1 MKKFVT
7 LIMAL
12 VMSVIAFAQEEN
24 RDGNGN
30 FVYGPYE
37 TNRFIDNWFVE
48 VGGGVNMPVDNF
60 RQIFKGGLT
69 YDFGGL
75 TINANLGKWLDPVYG
90 VRLGWQGLTT
100 GNIDNRVN
108 GIGGSFD
115 GNHYFNYVHG
125 DFMVNVSNLFAGY
138 KERRAINVVPY
149 LTAGAEFGHGARAL
163 AVGGGLELPVRVSNV
178 VAIVPQFQVLAS
190 NGNVIGG
197 NGVVLLPSASINI
210 RINLGRNNFRRSATT
225 ANGYIA
231 KIAGLKADLIKANV
245 RANDAVNRVNT
256 LKSEVNRLKKA
267 ASEPKCDVAPNV
279 SYVDD
284 LGVSN
289 FVLFFDLGKST
300 LSEKE
305 LEHLDFYAKNIISN
319 SKKVKF
325 CVAGATDSKTG
336 SENRNEKLRKARAE
350 YVCDLLAEKYGL
362 GGHIEEVE
370 GGFIDYVDVPELSR
384 AVVIYVEK

>member
-12 VMSVIAFAQEEN
+12 VMSVMVFAQEGN

-75 TINANLGKWLDPVYG
+75 TVNANLGKWLDPVYG

-100 GNIDNRVN
+100 GNVDNCVN
-108 GIGGSFD
+108 SIGGSFD

-138 KERRAINVVPY
+138 KGCRAVNVVPY
-149 LTAGAEFGHGARAL
+149 LTAGGEFGHGARAL

-197 NGVVLLPSASINI
+197 KGVVLLPSASVNV
-210 RINLGRNNFRRSATT
+210 RVNLGRNNFRRSATI

-231 KIAGLKADLIKANV
+231 EITGLKADLANA
-245 RANDAVNRVNT
+245 RNAANDAVNRANA
-256 LKSEVNRLKKA
+256 LQSEVNSLKKA
-267 ASEPKCDVAPNV
+267 ASESKCAVIPNV

-300 LSEKE
+300 LSAKE

-325 CVAGATDSKTG
+325 YVTGATDSKTG
-336 SENRNEKLRKARAE
+336 SARRNEQLRKARAE

>member
-163 AVGGGLELPVRVSNV
+163 AVGGGLELPVRVSKV

-210 RINLGRNNFRRSATT
+210 RVNLGRNNFRRSATT

-300 LSEKE
+300 LSAKE

>member
-7 LIMAL
+7 LMMTL
-12 VMSVIAFAQEEN
+12 VMSVMAFAQEGN

-60 RQIFKGGLT
+60 RQIYKGGLT

-75 TINANLGKWLDPVYG
+75 TVNANLGKWFDPVYG

-138 KERRAINVVPY
+138 KERRAVNVVPY

-197 NGVVLLPSASINI
+197 KGVVLLPSASVNV
-210 RINLGRNNFRRSATT
+210 RVNLGRNNFRRSATI

-231 KIAGLKADLIKANV
+231 EIAGLKADLANA
-245 RANDAVNRVNT
+245 RNAANDAVNRANA
-256 LKSEVNRLKKA
+256 LQSEVNSLKKA
-267 ASEPKCDVAPNV
+267 VSESKCAVIPNV

-300 LSEKE
+300 LSAKE
-305 LEHLDFYAKNIISN
+305 LERLDFYAKNIISN

-325 CVAGATDSKTG
+325 YVTGATDSKTG
-336 SENRNEKLRKARAE
+336 SARRNEQLRKARAE
-350 YVCDLLAEKYGL
+350 YVCDLLADKYGL
-362 GGHIEEVE
+362 GGRIEEVE
-370 GGFIDYVDVPELSR
+370 GGLVDIDVPELSR
-384 AVVIYVEK
+384 AVVISVEK

>member
-7 LIMAL
+7 LMMAL
-12 VMSVIAFAQEEN
+12 VMSVIAFAQEGN

-60 RQIFKGGLT
+60 RQIYKGGLT

-108 GIGGSFD
+108 SIGGSFD

>member
-7 LIMAL
+7 LMMAL
-12 VMSVIAFAQEEN
+12 VVSVMAFAQEGN
-24 RDGNGN
+24 RDGDSN

-60 RQIFKGGLT
+60 LQIFKGGLT

-75 TINANLGKWLDPVYG
+75 TVNANLGKWFDPVYG

-100 GNIDNRVN
+100 GNIDTRVN

-138 KERRAINVVPY
+138 KERRAVNVVPY

-163 AVGGGLELPVRVSNV
+163 AIGGGLELPVRVSNV

-197 NGVVLLPSASINI
+197 KGVVLLPSASVNV
-210 RINLGRNNFRRSATT
+210 RVNLGKNNFRRSATI

-231 KIAGLKADLIKANV
+231 EIAGLKADLANA
-245 RANDAVNRVNT
+245 RNAANDAVNRANA
-256 LKSEVNRLKKA
+256 LQSEVNSLKKA
-267 ASEPKCDVAPNV
+267 ASESKCAVAPNV

-300 LSEKE
+300 LSAKE

-325 CVAGATDSKTG
+325 YVTGATDSKTG
-336 SENRNEKLRKARAE
+336 SARRNEQLRKARAE

>member
-7 LIMAL
+7 LMMAL
-12 VMSVIAFAQEEN
+12 VMSVIAFAQEGN

-60 RQIFKGGLT
+60 RQIYKGGLT

-75 TINANLGKWLDPVYG
+75 TVNANLGKWLDPVYG

-149 LTAGAEFGHGARAL
+149 LTAGAEFGRGARAL

-210 RINLGRNNFRRSATT
+210 RVNLGRNNFRRSATT
-225 ANGYIA
+225 ANGYIT

-300 LSEKE
+300 LSAKE

>member
-7 LIMAL
+7 LMMAL
-12 VMSVIAFAQEEN
+12 VMSVMAFAQEGN
-24 RDGNGN
+24 RDGDGN

-60 RQIFKGGLT
+60 LQIFKGGLT

-100 GNIDNRVN
+100 GNVDNCVN
-108 GIGGSFD
+108 SIGGSFD

-197 NGVVLLPSASINI
+197 KGVVLLPSASVNV
-210 RINLGRNNFRRSATT
+210 RVNLGRNNFRRSATI

-231 KIAGLKADLIKANV
+231 EITGLKADLANA
-245 RANDAVNRVNT
+245 RNAANDAVNRANA
-256 LKSEVNRLKKA
+256 LQSEVNSLKKA
-267 ASEPKCDVAPNV
+267 ASESKCAVIPNV

-300 LSEKE
+300 LSAKE

-325 CVAGATDSKTG
+325 YVTGATDSKTG
-336 SENRNEKLRKARAE
+336 SARRNEQLRKARAE

>member
-7 LIMAL
+7 LMMAL
-12 VMSVIAFAQEEN
+12 VMSVMAFAQEGN
-24 RDGNGN
+24 RDGDGN

-60 RQIFKGGLT
+60 LQIFKGGLT

-100 GNIDNRVN
+100 GNVDNCVN
-108 GIGGSFD
+108 SIGGSFD

-125 DFMVNVSNLFAGY
+125 DFMMNVSNLFAGY

-197 NGVVLLPSASINI
+197 KGVVLLPSASVNV
-210 RINLGRNNFRRSATT
+210 RVNLGRNNFRRSATI
-225 ANGYIA
+225 AKGYIA
-231 KIAGLKADLIKANV
+231 EITGLKADLANA
-245 RANDAVNRVNT
+245 RNAANDAVNRANA
-256 LKSEVNRLKKA
+256 LQSEVNSLKKA
-267 ASEPKCDVAPNV
+267 ASESKCAVIPNV

-300 LSEKE
+300 LSAKE

-325 CVAGATDSKTG
+325 YVTGATDSKTG
-336 SENRNEKLRKARAE
+336 SARRNEQLRKARAE

-362 GGHIEEVE
+362 GGCIEEVE
-370 GGFIDYVDVPELSR
+370 GGLIDYVDVPELSR
-384 AVVIYVEK
+384 AVVISVE

>member
-7 LIMAL
+7 LMMAL
-12 VMSVIAFAQEEN
+12 VMSVMAFAQEGN
-24 RDGNGN
+24 RDGDGN

-60 RQIFKGGLT
+60 LQIFKGGLT

-90 VRLGWQGLTT
+90 VRFGLQGLTT
-100 GNIDNRVN
+100 GNVDNCVN
-108 GIGGSFD
+108 SIGGSFD

-197 NGVVLLPSASINI
+197 KGVVLLPSASVNV
-210 RINLGRNNFRRSATT
+210 RVNLGRNNFRRSATI

-231 KIAGLKADLIKANV
+231 EIAGLKADLANA
-245 RANDAVNRVNT
+245 RNAANDAVNRANA
-256 LKSEVNRLKKA
+256 LQSEVNSLKKA
-267 ASEPKCDVAPNV
+267 ASESKCAVIPNV

-300 LSEKE
+300 LSAKE

-325 CVAGATDSKTG
+325 YVTGATDSKTG
-336 SENRNEKLRKARAE
+336 SARRNEQLRKARAE

-362 GGHIEEVE
+362 GGCIEEVE
-370 GGFIDYVDVPELSR
+370 GGLIDYVDVPELSR
-384 AVVIYVEK
+384 AVVISVE

>member
-7 LIMAL
+7 LMMAL
-12 VMSVIAFAQEEN
+12 VMSVMAFAQEGN
-24 RDGNGN
+24 RDGDGN

-60 RQIFKGGLT
+60 LQIFKGGLT

-100 GNIDNRVN
+100 GNVDNCVN
-108 GIGGSFD
+108 SIGGSFD

-125 DFMVNVSNLFAGY
+125 DFMMNVSNLFAGY

-197 NGVVLLPSASINI
+197 KGVVLLPSASVNV
-210 RINLGRNNFRRSATT
+210 RVNLGRNNFRRSATI

-231 KIAGLKADLIKANV
+231 EITGLKADLANA
-245 RANDAVNRVNT
+245 RNAANDAVNRANA
-256 LKSEVNRLKKA
+256 LQSEVNSLKKA
-267 ASEPKCDVAPNV
+267 ASESKCAVIPNV

-300 LSEKE
+300 LSAKE

-325 CVAGATDSKTG
+325 YVTGATDSKTG
-336 SENRNEKLRKARAE
+336 SARRNEQLRKARAE

-384 AVVIYVEK
+384 AVVISVE

>member
-12 VMSVIAFAQEEN
+12 VMSVMVFAQEGN

-60 RQIFKGGLT
+60 LQIFKGGLT

-100 GNIDNRVN
+100 GNVDNCVN
-108 GIGGSFD
+108 SIGGSFD

-125 DFMVNVSNLFAGY
+125 DFMMNVSNLFAGY

-197 NGVVLLPSASINI
+197 KGVVLLPSASVNV
-210 RINLGRNNFRRSATT
+210 RVNLGRNNFRRSATI

-231 KIAGLKADLIKANV
+231 EITGLKADLANA
-245 RANDAVNRVNT
+245 RNAANDAVNRANA
-256 LKSEVNRLKKA
+256 LQSEVNSLKKA
-267 ASEPKCDVAPNV
+267 ASESKCAVIPNV

-300 LSEKE
+300 LSAKE

-325 CVAGATDSKTG
+325 YVTGATDSKTG
-336 SENRNEKLRKARAE
+336 SARRNEQLRKARAE
-350 YVCDLLAEKYGL
+350 YVCDLLVENYGL
-362 GGHIEEVE
+362 GGRIEEVE
-370 GGFIDYVDVPELSR
+370 GGLIDYVDVPELSR
-384 AVVIYVEK
+384 AVVISVE

>member
-7 LIMAL
+7 LMMAL
-12 VMSVIAFAQEEN
+12 VMSVMAFAQEGN
-24 RDGNGN
+24 RDGDGN

-60 RQIFKGGLT
+60 LQIFKGGLT

-100 GNIDNRVN
+100 GNVDNCVN
-108 GIGGSFD
+108 SIGGSFD

-125 DFMVNVSNLFAGY
+125 DFMMNVSNLFAGY

-197 NGVVLLPSASINI
+197 KGVVLLPSASVNV
-210 RINLGRNNFRRSATT
+210 RVNLGRNNFRRSATI

-231 KIAGLKADLIKANV
+231 EITGLKADLANA
-245 RANDAVNRVNT
+245 RNAANDAVNRANA
-256 LKSEVNRLKKA
+256 LQSEVNSLKKA
-267 ASEPKCDVAPNV
+267 ASESKCAVIPNV

-300 LSEKE
+300 LSAKE

-325 CVAGATDSKTG
+325 YVTGATDSKTG
-336 SENRNEKLRKARAE
+336 SARRNEQLRKARAE

>member
-7 LIMAL
+7 LMMAL
-12 VMSVIAFAQEEN
+12 VMSVMAFAQEGN
-24 RDGNGN
+24 RDGDGN

-60 RQIFKGGLT
+60 LQIFKGGLT

-100 GNIDNRVN
+100 GNVDNRVN

-125 DFMVNVSNLFAGY
+125 DFMMNVSNLFAGY

-197 NGVVLLPSASINI
+197 KGVVLLPSASVNV
-210 RINLGRNNFRRSATT
+210 RVNLGRNNFRRSATI

-231 KIAGLKADLIKANV
+231 EITGLKADLANA
-245 RANDAVNRVNT
+245 RNAANDAVNRANA
-256 LKSEVNRLKKA
+256 LQSEVNSLKKA
-267 ASEPKCDVAPNV
+267 ASESKCAVIPNV

-300 LSEKE
+300 LSAKE

-325 CVAGATDSKTG
+325 YVTGATDSKTG
-336 SENRNEKLRKARAE
+336 SARRNEQLRKARAE

>member
-60 RQIFKGGLT
+60 RQIYKGGLT

-75 TINANLGKWLDPVYG
+75 TVNANLGKWLDPVYG

-100 GNIDNRVN
+100 GNVDNRVN

-138 KERRAINVVPY
+138 KERRAVNVVPY
-149 LTAGAEFGHGARAL
+149 LSAGAEFGHGARAL

-197 NGVVLLPSASINI
+197 NGVVLLPSASVNI
-210 RINLGRNNFRRSATT
+210 RVNLGRNNFRRSATT
-225 ANGYIA
+225 ANGYIT

-245 RANDAVNRVNT
+245 RANDAANRVNT

-300 LSEKE
+300 LSAKE

-350 YVCDLLAEKYGL
+350 YVCDLLAEKYGPTVTAL
-362 GGHIEEVE
+362 PSLYPAKRLETFTIKS
-370 GGFIDYVDVPELSR
+370 P
-384 AVVIYVEK
+384 

>member
-7 LIMAL
+7 LMMTL
-12 VMSVIAFAQEEN
+12 VMSVMAFAQEGN

-60 RQIFKGGLT
+60 RQIYKGGLT

-75 TINANLGKWLDPVYG
+75 TVNANLGKWFDPVYG

-138 KERRAINVVPY
+138 KERRAVNVVPY

-163 AVGGGLELPVRVSNV
+163 AVGGGLELPVRVSSV

-197 NGVVLLPSASINI
+197 KGVVLLPSASVNV
-210 RINLGRNNFRRSATT
+210 RVNLGRNNFRRSATI

-231 KIAGLKADLIKANV
+231 EIAGLKADLANA
-245 RANDAVNRVNT
+245 RNAANDAVNRANA
-256 LKSEVNRLKKA
+256 LQSEVNSLKKA
-267 ASEPKCDVAPNV
+267 VSESKCAVIPNV

-300 LSEKE
+300 LSAKE
-305 LEHLDFYAKNIISN
+305 LERLDFYAKNIISN

-325 CVAGATDSKTG
+325 YVTGATDSKTG
-336 SENRNEKLRKARAE
+336 SARRNEQLRKARAE
-350 YVCDLLAEKYGL
+350 YVCDLLADKYGL
-362 GGHIEEVE
+362 GGRIEEVE
-370 GGFIDYVDVPELSR
+370 GGLVDIDVPELSR
-384 AVVIYVEK
+384 AVVISVEK

>member
-7 LIMAL
+7 LMMAL
-12 VMSVIAFAQEEN
+12 VMSVIAFAQEGN

-60 RQIFKGGLT
+60 RQIYKGGLT

-75 TINANLGKWLDPVYG
+75 TVNANLGKWLDPVYG

-125 DFMVNVSNLFAGY
+125 DFMVNLSNLFAGY

-190 NGNVIGG
+190 NGHVIGG
-197 NGVVLLPSASINI
+197 NGVVLLPSASVNI
-210 RINLGRNNFRRSATT
+210 RVNLGRNNFRRSATT

-300 LSEKE
+300 LSAKE

>member
-7 LIMAL
+7 LMMAL
-12 VMSVIAFAQEEN
+12 VMSVMAFAQEGN
-24 RDGNGN
+24 RDGDGN

-60 RQIFKGGLT
+60 LQIFKGGLT

-90 VRLGWQGLTT
+90 VRFGLQGLTT
-100 GNIDNRVN
+100 GNVDNCVN
-108 GIGGSFD
+108 SIGGSFD

-125 DFMVNVSNLFAGY
+125 DFMMNVSNLFAGY

-197 NGVVLLPSASINI
+197 KGVVLLPSASVNV
-210 RINLGRNNFRRSATT
+210 RVNLGRNNFRRSATI

-231 KIAGLKADLIKANV
+231 EITGLKADLANA
-245 RANDAVNRVNT
+245 RNAANDAVNRANA
-256 LKSEVNRLKKA
+256 LQSEVNSLKKA
-267 ASEPKCDVAPNV
+267 ASESKCAVIPNV

-300 LSEKE
+300 LSAKE

-325 CVAGATDSKTG
+325 YVTGATDSKTG
-336 SENRNEKLRKARAE
+336 SARRNEQLRKARAE

>member
-1 MKKFVT
+1 MKK
-7 LIMAL
+7 LITIFIAL
-12 VMSVIAFAQEEN
+12 AMSMMAFAQETN
-24 RDGNGN
+24 RDANGN

-48 VGGGVNMPVDNF
+48 IGGGVSMPVDNF
-60 RQIFKGGLT
+60 LQIFKGGLT

-75 TINANLGKWLDPVYG
+75 TVNANIGKWLDPVYG

-138 KERRAINVVPY
+138 KERRAVNVVPY

-163 AVGGGLELPVRVSNV
+163 AVGGGIELPVRVSNV

-197 NGVVLLPSASINI
+197 NGVVLLPSASVNV
-210 RINLGRNNFRRSATT
+210 RVNLGRNNFRRSATA
-225 ANGYIA
+225 ANGYVAEIA
-231 KIAGLKADLIKANV
+231 SLKADLANA
-245 RANDAVNRVNT
+245 RNAANDAANMANA
-256 LKSEVNRLKKA
+256 LQSEVTELKNA
-267 ASEPKCDVAPNV
+267 AKDTNCHVIPNV

-300 LSEKE
+300 LSAKE

-325 CVAGATDSKTG
+325 YVTGATDSKTG
-336 SENRNEKLRKARAE
+336 SARRNEQLRKERAE

-362 GGHIEEVE
+362 GGRIEEVE
-370 GGFIDYVDVPELSR
+370 GGLIDFVDVPELSR
-384 AVVIYVEK
+384 AVVISVE

>member
-12 VMSVIAFAQEEN
+12 VMSVMVFAQEGN

-75 TINANLGKWLDPVYG
+75 TVNANLGKWLDPVYG

-100 GNIDNRVN
+100 GNVDNCVN
-108 GIGGSFD
+108 SIGGSFD

-125 DFMVNVSNLFAGY
+125 DFMMNVSNLFAGY

-197 NGVVLLPSASINI
+197 KGVVLLPSASVNV
-210 RINLGRNNFRRSATT
+210 RVNLGRNNFRRSATI

-231 KIAGLKADLIKANV
+231 EITGLKADLANA
-245 RANDAVNRVNT
+245 RNAANDAVNRANA
-256 LKSEVNRLKKA
+256 LQSEVNSLKKA
-267 ASEPKCDVAPNV
+267 ASESKCAVIPNV

-300 LSEKE
+300 LSAKE

-325 CVAGATDSKTG
+325 YVTGATDSKTG
-336 SENRNEKLRKARAE
+336 SARRNEQLRKARAE
-350 YVCDLLAEKYGL
+350 YVCDLLVENYGL
-362 GGHIEEVE
+362 GGRIEEVE
-370 GGFIDYVDVPELSR
+370 GGLIDYVDVPELSR
-384 AVVIYVEK
+384 AVVISVE

>member
-7 LIMAL
+7 LMMAL

-210 RINLGRNNFRRSATT
+210 RVNLGRNNFRRSATT

-267 ASEPKCDVAPNV
+267 ASEPKCNVAPNV

>member
-7 LIMAL
+7 LMMAL
-12 VMSVIAFAQEEN
+12 VMSVMAFAQEGN
-24 RDGNGN
+24 RDGDGN

-75 TINANLGKWLDPVYG
+75 TVNANLGKWLDPVYG

-149 LTAGAEFGHGARAL
+149 FTAGAEFGHGARAL
-163 AVGGGLELPVRVSNV
+163 AVGGGLELPVRVSSV

-197 NGVVLLPSASINI
+197 NGVVRLPSASVNV
-210 RINLGRNNFRRSATT
+210 RVNLGRNNFRRSATI

-231 KIAGLKADLIKANV
+231 EIAGLKADLANA
-245 RANDAVNRVNT
+245 RNAANDAVNRANA
-256 LKSEVNRLKKA
+256 LQSEVNSLKKA
-267 ASEPKCDVAPNV
+267 ASESRCAVIPNV

-300 LSEKE
+300 LSAKE

-325 CVAGATDSKTG
+325 YVTGATDSKTG
-336 SENRNEKLRKARAE
+336 SARRNEQLRKARAE
-350 YVCDLLAEKYGL
+350 YVCDLLDEKYGL
-362 GGHIEEVE
+362 GGHIEDGE
-370 GGFIDYVDVPELSR
+370 GGFMCWVDVPERSR
-384 AVVIYVEK
+384 TVVI

>member
-1 MKKFVT
+1 MKKFIT
-7 LIMAL
+7 LMMAL
-12 VMSVIAFAQEEN
+12 VMSVMTFAQEGN

-75 TINANLGKWLDPVYG
+75 TVNANLGKWLDPVYG

-149 LTAGAEFGHGARAL
+149 VTAGAEFGHGARAL

-210 RINLGRNNFRRSATT
+210 RVNLGRNNFRRSATT
-225 ANGYIA
+225 ANGYIT

-245 RANDAVNRVNT
+245 RANDAANRVNT

-300 LSEKE
+300 LSAKE

>member
-7 LIMAL
+7 LMMTL
-12 VMSVIAFAQEEN
+12 VMSVMAFAQEGN

-75 TINANLGKWLDPVYG
+75 TVNANLGKWFDPVYG

-138 KERRAINVVPY
+138 KERRAVNVVPY

-163 AVGGGLELPVRVSNV
+163 AVGGGLELPVRVSSV

-197 NGVVLLPSASINI
+197 KGVVLLPSASVNV
-210 RINLGRNNFRRSATT
+210 RVNLGRNNFRRSATI

-231 KIAGLKADLIKANV
+231 EIAGLKADLANA
-245 RANDAVNRVNT
+245 RNAANDAVNRANA
-256 LKSEVNRLKKA
+256 LQSEVNSLKKA
-267 ASEPKCDVAPNV
+267 VSESKCAVIPNV

-300 LSEKE
+300 LSAKE
-305 LEHLDFYAKNIISN
+305 LERLDFYAKNIISN

-325 CVAGATDSKTG
+325 YVTGATDSKTG
-336 SENRNEKLRKARAE
+336 SARRNEQLRKARAE
-350 YVCDLLAEKYGL
+350 YVCDLLADKYGL
-362 GGHIEEVE
+362 GGRIEEVE
-370 GGFIDYVDVPELSR
+370 GGLVDIDVPELSR
-384 AVVIYVEK
+384 AVVISVEK

>member
-7 LIMAL
+7 LMMAL
-12 VMSVIAFAQEEN
+12 VMSVIAFAQEGN

-69 YDFGGL
+69 YDFGGF

-178 VAIVPQFQVLAS
+178 VAIVPQFQILAS

-197 NGVVLLPSASINI
+197 NGVVLLPSASVNI
-210 RINLGRNNFRRSATT
+210 RVNLGRNNFRRSATT

-336 SENRNEKLRKARAE
+336 SVRRNEQLRKARAE

>member
-7 LIMAL
+7 LMMAL
-12 VMSVIAFAQEEN
+12 VVSVMAFAQEGN

-37 TNRFIDNWFVE
+37 ANRFIDNWFVE
-48 VGGGVNMPVDNF
+48 VGGGANMPVDNF

-75 TINANLGKWLDPVYG
+75 TVNANLGKWFDPVYG

-138 KERRAINVVPY
+138 KERRAVNVVPY

-197 NGVVLLPSASINI
+197 NGVVLLPSASVNI
-210 RINLGRNNFRRSATT
+210 RVNLGRNNFRRSATI

-231 KIAGLKADLIKANV
+231 EIASLKADLTNANAH
-245 RANDAVNRVNT
+245 ANDAANRANT
-256 LKSEVNRLKKA
+256 LQNEVDSLKKA
-267 ASEPKCDVAPNV
+267 ASEPKCTDIPNV

-300 LSEKE
+300 LSAKE

-325 CVAGATDSKTG
+325 YVTGATDSKTG
-336 SENRNEKLRKARAE
+336 SARRNEQLRKARAE

-384 AVVIYVEK
+384 AVVISVEK

>member
-7 LIMAL
+7 LMMAL
-12 VMSVIAFAQEEN
+12 VMSVMAFAQEGN
-24 RDGNGN
+24 RDGDGN

-60 RQIFKGGLT
+60 LQIFKGGLT

-100 GNIDNRVN
+100 GNVDNCVN
-108 GIGGSFD
+108 SIGGSFD

-125 DFMVNVSNLFAGY
+125 DFMMNVSNLFAGY

-197 NGVVLLPSASINI
+197 KGVVLLPSASVNV
-210 RINLGRNNFRRSATT
+210 RVNLGRNNFRRSATI

-231 KIAGLKADLIKANV
+231 EIAGLKADLANA
-245 RANDAVNRVNT
+245 RNAANDAVNRANA
-256 LKSEVNRLKKA
+256 LQSEVNSLKKA
-267 ASEPKCDVAPNV
+267 ASESKCAVIPNV

-300 LSEKE
+300 LSAKE

-325 CVAGATDSKTG
+325 YVTGATDSKTG
-336 SENRNEKLRKARAE
+336 SARRNEQLRKARAE